1 MFRRMR
7 SDIAAVFE
15 RDPAA
20 GSIWEVL
27 WCYPGLRAIWWHRVA
42 HWLWR
47 RGLRFLARLTA
58 HWSRFWTGVEIHP
71 GAQLGD
77 GIFIDHGMGVVI
89 GETAIV
95 GNHVT
100 IYKGVVLG
108 GTGKEKGKRHPT
120 IGDHVVLA
128 SNAVVL
134 GNVVIGDGSKVGA
147 GAVVLNN
154 VPPES
159 TVVGVPGRVVRRRG
173 KRVPGPDLDQINLPD
188 PVSELLQQM
197 QTKLDRMA
205 ARVEYLEQQAE
216 EAAKAKLHS
225 PVT

>member
-1 MFRRMR
+1 MLRRLR
-7 SDIAAVFE
+7 NDIAAVFE

-20 GSIWEVL
+20 RSVWEVL
-27 WCYPGLRAIWWHRVA
+27 WCYPGLHALWWHRLA

-47 RGLRFLARLTA
+47 RRLRFLARLTA

-71 GAQLGD
+71 GAQLGE

-89 GETAIV
+89 GETAVV

-108 GTGKEKGKRHPT
+108 GTGKEQGKRHPT

-134 GNVVIGDGSKVGA
+134 GNVYIGEGSKVGA
-147 GAVVLNN
+147 GAVVLTD

-173 KRVPGPDLDQINLPD
+173 QRVPGPDLDQINLPD
-188 PVSELLQQM
+188 PVNELLQQM
-197 QTKLDRMA
+197 QAKLDRMA
-205 ARVEYLEQQAE
+205 ARLERLEQQAE
-216 EAAKAKLHS
+216 AAAEANVQSSL
-225 PVT
+225 T